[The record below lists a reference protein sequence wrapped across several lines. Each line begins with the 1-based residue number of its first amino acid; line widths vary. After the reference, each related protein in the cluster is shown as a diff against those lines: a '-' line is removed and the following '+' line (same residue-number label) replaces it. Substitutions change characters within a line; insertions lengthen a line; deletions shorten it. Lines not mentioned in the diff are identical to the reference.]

1 MSGGIRARKGPSRPV
16 LGAVSA
22 VLLALT
28 LGAGPG
34 VAAPAG
40 ADQAGERI
48 YRQGRLPDGSA
59 LVGER
64 EGSGRVEGPTA
75 ACVRCHRRSGLG
87 AAEGAVVVP
96 PIIGRYL
103 FQSPTEI
110 AADLAMPHV
119 PDFQPRRPA
128 YTEASLAAAIRDG
141 IAADGRPLGY
151 LMPRYALPDE
161 ALSALT
167 AYLRTL
173 HAEPAPGTDAD
184 TLYFAT
190 VTTPEADPVEAAA
203 MLDVISH
210 YVAAHNATLATAGRR
225 SGGSGGPVYRV
236 QRRWQLAV
244 WNLTGTPDTWTR
256 QLEAHYAARPVL
268 ALLSGIGGRHWAPVH
283 GFCEA
288 TAVACLLPNV
298 IVPVVAEGDFYPV
311 YWSRGVFLEA
321 DLIATELA
329 RASAAGGRAAGRVV
343 QVFRPATAGQDA
355 SEALATRLR
364 ALGLRS
370 VAQTLRGPDARSS
383 LAAATAGVRDDD
395 VLVLWLDSADLAQLP
410 RLPPTRTVFASGL
423 IGGLERLAL
432 PAAWREAT
440 LVTFPV
446 ELPDA
451 RRNALSFV
459 AGWLRLQQLEPLPGR
474 TQADTYLACAILG
487 EALEHAVDSY
497 LADYL
502 VERIEL
508 MAGTRRANGYYP
520 RLGLGVGQRFAS
532 KGGYLVRVG
541 GPNGPVTAE
550 EPGWIVP

>member
-1 MSGGIRARKGPSRPV
+1 MRRGFRVRTGPSRPP
-16 LGAVSA
+16 LSALLA
-22 VLLALT
+22 VLPALVLQAGLAL
-28 LGAGPG
+28 
-34 VAAPAG
+34 AAPAG
-40 ADQAGERI
+40 ADEAGERI
-48 YRQGRLPDGSA
+48 FRQGLLPDGST

-75 ACVRCHRRSGLG
+75 ACVSCHRRSGLG
-87 AAEGAVVVP
+87 AGEGSVVVP
-96 PIIGRYL
+96 PVIGRYL
-103 FQSPTEI
+103 FQSPAEI
-110 AADLAMPHV
+110 AADLGMPHV
-119 PDFQPRRPA
+119 PDFQPHRPA
-128 YTEASLAAAIRDG
+128 YNEASLAAAIRDG
-141 IAADGRPLGY
+141 IGADGRPLGY
-151 LMPRYALPDE
+151 LMPRYALSDA

-173 HAEPAPGTDAD
+173 HAEPAPGTDSD

-190 VTTPEADPVEAAA
+190 VVTPEADPGEAAA
-203 MLDVISH
+203 MLDVINR
-210 YVAAHNATLATAGRR
+210 YFAAHNATLATAARR
-225 SGGSGGPVYRV
+225 TGAVGGPVYRV

-244 WNLTGTPDTWTR
+244 WSLTGTPDTWSG
-256 QLEAHYAARPVL
+256 QLEANYAARPVL

-283 GFCEA
+283 RFCEA

-329 RASAAGGRAAGRVV
+329 RGSATGGRVAGRVV
-343 QVFRPATAGQDA
+343 QVVRTLSAGQDA

-364 ALGLRS
+364 SLGLRTVS
-370 VAQTLRGPDARSS
+370 QGIRGRDARSA
-383 LAAATAGVRDDD
+383 LAAATAGVRRDD

-432 PAAWREAT
+432 PAAWRDAA
-440 LVTFPV
+440 LVTYPV

-497 LADYL
+497 LPDYL

-508 MAGTRRANGYYP
+508 MAGSRRANGYYP

-541 GPNGPVTAE
+541 GPNGPVTAR

>member
-1 MSGGIRARKGPSRPV
+1 MRRGFRVRTGPSRPP
-16 LGAVSA
+16 LSALLA
-22 VLLALT
+22 VLPALVLQAGLAL
-28 LGAGPG
+28 
-34 VAAPAG
+34 AAPAG
-40 ADQAGERI
+40 ADEAGERI
-48 YRQGRLPDGSA
+48 FRQGLLPDGST

-75 ACVRCHRRSGLG
+75 ACVSCHRRSGLG
-87 AAEGAVVVP
+87 AGEGSVVVP
-96 PIIGRYL
+96 PVIGRYL
-103 FQSPTEI
+103 FQSPAEI
-110 AADLAMPHV
+110 AADLGMPHV
-119 PDFQPRRPA
+119 PDFQPHRPA
-128 YTEASLAAAIRDG
+128 YNEASLAAAIRDG
-141 IAADGRPLGY
+141 IGADGRPLGY
-151 LMPRYALPDE
+151 LMPRYALSDA

-173 HAEPAPGTDAD
+173 HAEPAPGTDSD

-190 VTTPEADPVEAAA
+190 VVTPEADPGEAAA
-203 MLDVISH
+203 MLDVINR
-210 YVAAHNATLATAGRR
+210 YFAAHNATLATAARR
-225 SGGSGGPVYRV
+225 TGAVGGPVYRV

-244 WNLTGTPDTWTR
+244 WSLTGTPDTWSG
-256 QLEAHYAARPVL
+256 QLEANYAARPVL

-283 GFCEA
+283 RFCEA

-329 RASAAGGRAAGRVV
+329 RGSATGGRVAGRVV
-343 QVFRPATAGQDA
+343 QVFRTLSAGQDA

-364 ALGLRS
+364 SLGLRTVS
-370 VAQTLRGPDARSS
+370 QGIRGRDARSA
-383 LAAATAGVRDDD
+383 LAAATAGVRRDD

-432 PAAWREAT
+432 PAAWRDAA
-440 LVTFPV
+440 LVTYPV

-497 LADYL
+497 LPDYL

-508 MAGTRRANGYYP
+508 MAGSRRANGYYP

-541 GPNGPVTAE
+541 GPNGPVTAR

>member
-1 MSGGIRARKGPSRPV
+1 MPPV
-16 LGAVSA
+16 
-22 VLLALT
+22 
-28 LGAGPG
+28 
-34 VAAPAG
+34 
-40 ADQAGERI
+40 
-48 YRQGRLPDGSA
+48 
-59 LVGER
+59 
-64 EGSGRVEGPTA
+64 
-75 ACVRCHRRSGLG
+75 
-87 AAEGAVVVP
+87 
-96 PIIGRYL
+96 IGRYL
-103 FQSPTEI
+103 FQSPAEI
-110 AADLAMPHV
+110 AADLGMPHV
-119 PDFQPRRPA
+119 PDFQPHRPA
-128 YTEASLAAAIRDG
+128 YTEASLAAALRDG
-141 IAADGRPLGY
+141 IGADGRPLGY
-151 LMPRYALPDE
+151 LMPRYALSDA

-173 HAEPAPGTDAD
+173 HAEPAPGTDSD

-190 VTTPEADPVEAAA
+190 VVTPEADPGEAAA
-203 MLDVISH
+203 MLDVINR
-210 YVAAHNATLATAGRR
+210 YFAAHNATLATAARR
-225 SGGSGGPVYRV
+225 TGAVGGPVYRV

-244 WNLTGTPDTWTR
+244 WSLTGTPDTWSG
-256 QLEAHYAARPVL
+256 QLEANYAARPVL

-283 GFCEA
+283 RFCEA

-329 RASAAGGRAAGRVV
+329 RGSATGGRVAGRVV
-343 QVFRPATAGQDA
+343 QVFRTLSAGQDA

-364 ALGLRS
+364 SLGLRTVS
-370 VAQTLRGPDARSS
+370 QGIRGRDARSA
-383 LAAATAGVRDDD
+383 LAAATAGVRRDD

-432 PAAWREAT
+432 PAAWRDAA
-440 LVTFPV
+440 LVTYPV

-497 LADYL
+497 LPDYL

-508 MAGTRRANGYYP
+508 MAGSRRANGYYP

-541 GPNGPVTAE
+541 GPNGPVTAR